1 MTDSNTLDYL
11 TALMAEKLTD
21 VSTKLTDGEYKELIE
36 TVGKIRGLLRGSLA
50 GGRFQQ
56 HVIFEA
62 TYLKP
67 RLEVSVPMGLH
78 YLEYNNEK
86 IILDR
91 PAIEYEGLADGD
103 IQAIDLHQPDSPREY
118 LRLTDEDETGALGD
132 AVINDARVAVCSF
145 PLCGVRE
152 ICRY

>member
-1 MTDSNTLDYL
+1 MTDSNTFDHL

-21 VSTKLTDGEYKELIE
+21 VSTKLTDGEYKFLIE
-36 TVGKIRGLLRGSLA
+36 TVGKIRGLLRGSGTPL
-50 GGRFQQ
+50 GG

-67 RLEVSVPMGLH
+67 RLEVSDPMGLH
-78 YLEYNNEK
+78 YLEFNNEK

-91 PAIEYEGLADGD
+91 PADEYDELADGD
-103 IQAIDLHQPDSPREY
+103 IDTILLHQPDSPREY
-118 LRLTDEDETGALGD
+118 LRLTDEDETGGLGD
-132 AVINDARVAVCSF
+132 AVIDDKRVAVCTF